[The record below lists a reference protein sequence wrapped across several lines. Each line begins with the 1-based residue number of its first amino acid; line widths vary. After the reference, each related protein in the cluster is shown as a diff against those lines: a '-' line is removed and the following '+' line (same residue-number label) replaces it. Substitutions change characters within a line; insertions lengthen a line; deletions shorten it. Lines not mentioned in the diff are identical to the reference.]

1 MRNIDTLEAA
11 GSGRS
16 SAPLAPTSCITAAQS
31 APESHKPRVIR
42 VAILGAG
49 VAGLTTA
56 LALSRL
62 PPVPGVRLDIEIFD
76 QARELR
82 EIGASIALQPCAL
95 RVLEKLGLGKEVEEL
110 AYRYGEHP
118 LVSIIPS
125 GCCIGPPMARSACR
139 SCRRADCANHRLDTL
154 NPGYSG

>member
-1 MRNIDTLEAA
+1 MRNIDISDTA
-11 GSGRS
+11 GSGA
-16 SAPLAPTSCITAAQS
+16 SAPPPAPTSCTTAALL
-31 APESHKPRVIR
+31 APKSDEPRVIR
-42 VAILGAG
+42 LAILGAG
-49 VAGLTTA
+49 VAGLTAA

-62 PPVPGVRLDIEIFD
+62 PLIPGVRLDIEVFD

-139 SCRRADCANHRLDTL
+139 SCRRADCTNHRLDTL